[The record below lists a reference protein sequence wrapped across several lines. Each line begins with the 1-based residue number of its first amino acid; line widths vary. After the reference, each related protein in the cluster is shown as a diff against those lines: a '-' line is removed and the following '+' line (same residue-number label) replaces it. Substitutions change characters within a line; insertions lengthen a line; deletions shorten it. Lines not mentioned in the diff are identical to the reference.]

1 MSAFPLKI
9 LHILD
14 HSLPLHSGYT
24 FRSHSILRAQVK
36 FGWKPIALT
45 SPKHEASWRHACDPV
60 ESVDQIRYYRTGAS
74 KQGKAPFEGEIR
86 LMVKLSRRI
95 ETVAREEKPDLLHA
109 HSPWL
114 NAIPAL
120 RVGRKLKIP
129 VVYEIRAFW
138 EDAAVDHRTYS
149 EGSLKYRFVKRTETW
164 VCRQVDQLAVLCQG
178 VRQDIISR
186 AIPEEKV
193 TVVYNGIDLDDFTPS
208 EPDSEYGQQWKLRG
222 KRVIGFIGSF
232 YRYEGLDLLI
242 DAFALLTKDRQDLVL
257 LLVGGGE
264 TELELR
270 GQIERLGL
278 QQKVL
283 LPGRISHDRIPG
295 VYALIDVLCY
305 PRYSMRLTELV
316 TPLKPLEC
324 MAMRKPLVASNI
336 GGHRELITDGQT
348 GILFAPGDTLAL
360 TAALKK
366 VLDDPELKS
375 RLENKGFEWVRQNH
389 PWEKTA
395 SAYLSVYSK
404 ALRRK
409 VYID

>member
-1 MSAFPLKI
+1 MSTFPLKV

-24 FRSHSILRAQVK
+24 FRSHSILKAQVK
-36 FGWKPIALT
+36 FGWKPVALT
-45 SPKHEASWRHACDPV
+45 SPKHEASWRHASDPV
-60 ESVDQIRYYRTGAS
+60 ESVDQILYYRTGAS
-74 KQGKAPFEGEIR
+74 TQGKVPFESEIR
-86 LMVKLSRRI
+86 LMLKLGRRI
-95 ETVAREEKPDLLHA
+95 EAVAREEKPDLLHA

-114 NAIPAL
+114 NAVPTL

-149 EGSLKYRFVKRTETW
+149 ERSLKYWFVKHTETW

-178 VRQDIISR
+178 VRQDIVSR
-186 AIPEEKV
+186 AIPEAKV
-193 TVVYNGIDLDDFTPS
+193 TVVYNGIDLDDFMPS
-208 EPDSEYGQQWKLRG
+208 EPDTEYGQQWKLRG

-264 TELELR
+264 MEPELR

-283 LPGRISHDRIPG
+283 LPGRISHSRISG
-295 VYALIDVLCY
+295 VYALMDVLCY

-360 TAALKK
+360 TAALKR
-366 VLDDPELKS
+366 VLDDPELRS
-375 RLENKGFEWVRQNH
+375 RLANRGCEWVRQSH

-395 SAYLSVYSK
+395 SAYRNVYSK
-404 ALRRK
+404 ALRRR
-409 VYID
+409 VSMD